1 MRAARFIAVAIVVV
15 IAALTNVAVA
25 SARTPVDP
33 TSLTPPLKP
42 FRVCWQLG
50 PNVQCDTSGD
60 TSVVNEPTDILPCG
74 QIYQSVEYHSN
85 STRWYQDGLIVR
97 RAVQER
103 DRGSWSLSP
112 TGAGPTVQ
120 FSIDSSWDEHF
131 AIPGDIDSAIRDVR
145 GLTLFSPQL
154 GPLLKEAGLYLGADD
169 ISHGIST
176 GENPDGIAKL
186 CDLLQG

>member
-1 MRAARFIAVAIVVV
+1 MRATRPILVAIVLA
-15 IAALTNVAVA
+15 ISSLSAATGV
-25 SARTPVDP
+25 SARTLVDP

-50 PNVQCDTSGD
+50 PTVQCDTSGD
-60 TSVVNEPTDILPCG
+60 TSVANEPTDILPCG
-74 QIYQSVEYHSN
+74 QIYQTVQYHSN
-85 STRWYQDGLIVR
+85 STRWYQNGLIVR

-103 DRGSWSLSP
+103 DRGSWSLSS
-112 TGAGPTVQ
+112 TGAGPTVE

-131 AIPGDIDSAIRDVR
+131 AIPGDINSAVRDVR

-154 GPLLKEAGLYLGADD
+154 GPVLKEAGLYLGADD

-176 GENPDGIAKL
+176 GDNPAGIAKL
-186 CDLLQG
+186 CDLLHG

>member
-1 MRAARFIAVAIVVV
+1 MRAARFVAVAVVVV
-15 IAALTNVAVA
+15 IAALTNVAGV

-33 TSLTPPLKP
+33 TSLTTPLKP

-50 PNVQCDTSGD
+50 PTV
-60 TSVVNEPTDILPCG
+60 PCG
-74 QIYQSVEYHSN
+74 QIYQTVEYHSN

-131 AIPGDIDSAIRDVR
+131 AIPGDINSAIRDVR

-169 ISHGIST
+169 VSHGIST
-176 GENPDGIAKL
+176 GENPAGIAKL
-186 CDLLQG
+186 CDLPQG